1 MGALPQLTVLSYCAA
16 VVVALLSPVVL
27 PLIPACVEIV
37 WCRRKG
43 IK

>member
-1 MGALPQLTVLSYCAA
+1 MGALPQLTVLSYCAVA
-16 VVVALLSPVVL
+16 VVILAMPVFL

-37 WCRRKG
+37 WCKWKG